1 MKDMKF
7 DKIEKQALKDSAWF
21 TLALA
26 AATYL
31 VYKLLCNVSFME
43 EWITQI

>member
-1 MKDMKF
+1 MMKDMKF

-26 AATYL
+26 AATYI
-31 VYKLLCNVSFME
+31 VYKLLCNLSFIE
-43 EWITQI
+43 AFFA